1 MTTDLNLEKKEKVL
15 NLFQNIFTEDAV
27 TIRFLSKLIWNS
39 VAGVPAVIQGLLYYR
54 ALEMDKTKSLQQSS
68 GNFDAS
74 IRLPNEA
81 KKELCWCITNITY
94 SLQHNHV
101 SDPDIIIYTDS
112 SLLGWGVTDGNNL
125 WKQQRRNQIRVL
137 KLKLNC
143 NWIAKE
149 LMWCTSQ
156 NMWLSTICFPRKKM
170 LTQAVFPETSMRLLT
185 ENWRLFVSQYF
196 KYVWKSFFLFE
207 RPFCLPHKSPVW

>member
-1 MTTDLNLEKKEKVL
+1 
-15 NLFQNIFTEDAV
+15 
-27 TIRFLSKLIWNS
+27 
-39 VAGVPAVIQGLLYYR
+39 
-54 ALEMDKTKSLQQSS
+54 MDTNKALQQSS

-101 SDPDIIIYTDS
+101 PDPDIIIYTNS

-149 LMWCTSQ
+149 PMWCTSQ
-156 NMWLSTICFPRKKM
+156 NMWLSTICIPRKKI
-170 LTQAVFPETSMRLLT
+170 LTQTLFPETSMRLLT
-185 ENWRLFVSQYF
+185 ENWRLICFTIFQVCLKIF
-196 KYVWKSFFLFE
+196 FPFWKTFL
-207 RPFCLPHKSPVW
+207 PLT